1 MTQIIVDEVLKSKLN
16 GLTQLLELC
25 DAEGRVVARVIPVP
39 APQPLSEGLEPPL
52 EAGKNVKVKRKQEKK
67 QNVHHGGKGGA
78 HLEKNW

>member
-39 APQPLSEGLEPPL
+39 APALSEGLEPPL
-52 EAGKNVKVKRKQEKK
+52 SREERQQRKQEKSK
-67 QNVHHGGKGGA
+67 TYTTAEVLA
-78 HLEKNW
+78 HLEKL